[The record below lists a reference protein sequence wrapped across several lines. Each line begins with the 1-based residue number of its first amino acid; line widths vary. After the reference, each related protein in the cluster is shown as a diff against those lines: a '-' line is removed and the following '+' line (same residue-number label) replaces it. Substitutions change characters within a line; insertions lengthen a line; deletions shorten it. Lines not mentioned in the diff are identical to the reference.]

1 MSNRQYGA
9 TVGFLLLSATAVAQ
23 TSVPPPKTD
32 VPQTVTDSDITQLI
46 AASETTYAAGDFEN
60 ALVISKRIAVIY
72 RSTKGEK
79 SPEYIM
85 TLFRQARDLKAV
97 GRIPEVEPLYRR
109 ALALRVEMLGEKH
122 PSSIASVTQLAAYLD
137 DFGRSR
143 EAEPLHRRAL
153 TLWAETVNE
162 KDMRR
167 IGSIMY
173 LAANLD
179 ALGRSREAEPLHRR
193 ALSLLTESLGEKHPD
208 AIKSLN
214 NLAVNLDGLGR
225 SREAGPLHRRALALR
240 TEVLGEKHP
249 DTISSFINL
258 ASNLYALGRAA
269 EAEPLNRRAL
279 VLSTEVLGEKH
290 PSTISSLTNLASIL
304 DALGRAAEAEPLNKR
319 ALALRTEVLGE
330 KHPSTIS
337 SLANLASNLDALGR
351 AAEAEPLNKRALAL
365 RTEVLGEKHPDT
377 IGSLANLASNLDAL
391 GRAAEAEPLNKR
403 ALALRTEVLGEK
415 HPDTITNLN
424 NLASNLDNLG
434 RAAEAEPLYRGALM
448 RGTEV
453 LGEKHPDTIASL
465 GNLAGILDALG
476 RSSEAEPL
484 YWRALALDTEL
495 LGAGHPATVKV
506 AYNLASSLLRQSS
519 RASEALSPARQA
531 VAGVR
536 LQRSTLGAS
545 PREEGQRER
554 DVRGQQGYFATLAD
568 ADWSAGLAR
577 PGELPALRA
586 EAFGALQ
593 DAMAGSTSQAV
604 ALMAARHAAEAAGA
618 GLGEMARERQRLADE
633 WRANEAGQTS
643 AVSEGGPA
651 AAVKRAGLRTRQT
664 AIEGEMTRIDDRLRR
679 EAPAYFALIRPE
691 PLAVAD
697 AQRLL
702 GADEAVL
709 LVVPTRFGTHV
720 AALTREGLNWTRAA
734 MTATEVNTAVARL
747 RRDLDPGGAVRA
759 AETSAPRPVTG
770 APAYDRQTAWRLYQ
784 TLVAPV
790 APALAGKRHVFVA
803 ADGALASLPFGVL
816 VTAAPVGDDADPAAL
831 RATPWLADAHAL
843 VQLPSLQS
851 LAFLRQF
858 QARPGGVARAGTAG
872 GFAGFGD
879 PVLDGAAVTR
889 GRGAAMP
896 VTMAAVLGP
905 GMTRD
910 GGGIADATR
919 LRELARLPGTA
930 TELEA
935 LRVAL
940 GAPAASV
947 RMGTAATETAV
958 RGADLRNA
966 RVVAFA
972 THGLTAGQG
981 GLAEPGLVLTPPAQ
995 SSETDDGLLSASE
1008 VTTLRLDA
1016 DWVILSA
1023 CNTAA
1028 GEGQGQPGLSGLARA
1043 FFYAGARSLLASHWP
1058 VRDDV
1063 AAVLTVD
1070 AIRRQRA
1077 TPTLSRAEAL
1087 QQAMQ
1092 AVRNDTADPTRAHP
1106 AAWAPFTL
1114 VGDDR

>member
-1 MSNRQYGA
+1 MRTWA
-9 TVGFLLLSATAVAQ
+9 LLLLVSTATNQASAQARLPTPAEADVEIARLVAED
-23 TSVPPPKTD
+23 TSAYVND
-32 VPQTVTDSDITQLI
+32 DYERAL
-46 AASETTYAAGDFEN
+46 AASKRVVSLVRDRNGERSLEYAR
-60 ALVISKRIAVIY
+60 ALASHASNLLALRRPAD
-72 RSTKGEK
+72 
-79 SPEYIM
+79 
-85 TLFRQARDLKAV
+85 A
-97 GRIPEVEPLYRR
+97 EPNYQY
-109 ALALRVEMLGEKH
+109 ALALRVELLGEKH
-122 PSSIASVTQLAAYLD
+122 VDSIGSLTDLAICFSNLKHW
-137 DFGRSR
+137 S
-143 EAEPLHRRAL
+143 EAEVLH
-153 TLWAETVNE
+153 
-162 KDMRR
+162 
-167 IGSIMY
+167 
-173 LAANLD
+173 
-179 ALGRSREAEPLHRR
+179 
-193 ALSLLTESLGEKHPD
+193 
-208 AIKSLN
+208 
-214 NLAVNLDGLGR
+214 
-225 SREAGPLHRRALALR
+225 
-240 TEVLGEKHP
+240 
-249 DTISSFINL
+249 
-258 ASNLYALGRAA
+258 
-269 EAEPLNRRAL
+269 
-279 VLSTEVLGEKH
+279 
-290 PSTISSLTNLASIL
+290 
-304 DALGRAAEAEPLNKR
+304 KR
-319 ALALRTEVLGE
+319 ALALRTEVLGAN
-330 KHPSTIS
+330 HLQTIN
-337 SLANLASNLDALGR
+337 SLHNVANFLSLMGR
-351 AAEAEPLNKRALAL
+351 PL
-365 RTEVLGEKHPDT
+365 
-377 IGSLANLASNLDAL
+377 
-391 GRAAEAEPLNKR
+391 
-403 ALALRTEVLGEK
+403 
-415 HPDTITNLN
+415 
-424 NLASNLDNLG
+424 
-434 RAAEAEPLYRGALM
+434 EAEPLYRRVLALKIEILGAN
-448 RGTEV
+448 
-453 LGEKHPDTIASL
+453 HWDTVTSIDALAANLDDL
-465 GNLAGILDALG
+465 GNLLEAEKLYRQGLIIRTEILGENHRATIISLSNTALMLSKLGRLSEADQLHRRALVLSEEMGGEPYDVSIAARMNLALNLERQG

-484 YWRALALDTEL
+484 YRSALSLYTNLVGENHPDTIRSLSNLAINLENLGRASEANALFRRSLALRTKV
-495 LGAGHPATVKV
+495 LGEKHWNVITSVGFLASNLNTLGRWSEAEPLHRQTLAFNNEFWGISHPSSVIA
-506 AYNLASSLLRQSS
+506 AANLASSSLGRPS
-519 RASEALSPARQA
+519 RASEALAPARQA